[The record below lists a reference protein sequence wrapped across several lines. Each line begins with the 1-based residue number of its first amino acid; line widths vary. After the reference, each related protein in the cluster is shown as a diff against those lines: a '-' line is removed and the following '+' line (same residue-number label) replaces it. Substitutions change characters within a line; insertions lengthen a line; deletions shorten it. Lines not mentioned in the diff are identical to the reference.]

1 MPSHLVPWPVF
12 LFIRLSAFCLHGVL
26 NCILFWKEF
35 QCTLQKPCKIMT
47 ECSANFFQTIFYLF
61 AYIFLHD
68 SKIQRRG
75 MGCGGEKVANSDLF
89 AVSSSHFLF
98 CFTPLPPPTPE
109 NIRNSDSRL
118 CLTLYLPD
126 ILKLDTFL
134 GAFASREE
142 KAQSRICTHSQ
153 GRGR

>member
-68 SKIQRRG
+68 SEIQRRG
-75 MGCGGEKVANSDLF
+75 MGAGIRLLTQIYLLF
-89 AVSSSHFLF
+89 LAHIFVLLHPSA
-98 CFTPLPPPTPE
+98 TPLPE

>member
-47 ECSANFFQTIFYLF
+47 ECSANFFQTIFYVF

-68 SKIQRRG
+68 SEIQRRG
-75 MGCGGEKVANSDLF
+75 TGRGKFANSDLF
-89 AVSSSHFLF
+89 AVSSSHF
-98 CFTPLPPPTPE
+98 CFASPPCHPPPE

-142 KAQSRICTHSQ
+142 KVQSRICTHSQ

>member
-1 MPSHLVPWPVF
+1 MIVKYRDEEWGGGRLLTQIYLLF
-12 LFIRLSAFCLHGVL
+12 LAHIFVLLHH
-26 NCILFWKEF
+26 
-35 QCTLQKPCKIMT
+35 PA
-47 ECSANFFQTIFYLF
+47 S
-61 AYIFLHD
+61 
-68 SKIQRRG
+68 
-75 MGCGGEKVANSDLF
+75 
-89 AVSSSHFLF
+89 
-98 CFTPLPPPTPE
+98 PPPE
-109 NIRNSDSRL
+109 NIRNSCSRL